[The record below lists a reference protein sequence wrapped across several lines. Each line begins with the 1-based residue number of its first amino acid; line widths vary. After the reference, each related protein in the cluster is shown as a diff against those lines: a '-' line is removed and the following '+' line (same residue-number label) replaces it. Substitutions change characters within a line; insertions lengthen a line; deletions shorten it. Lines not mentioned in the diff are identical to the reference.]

1 MITRTHRNFDKRYAR
16 LPTKIQDQFKK
27 RRNLFISQPFHPL
40 LNNHSVDEVFPGW
53 RSINVTGDYRAL
65 YEEREGE
72 VVFMTIGTHS
82 ELYS

>member
-1 MITRTHRNFDKRYAR
+1 MEIGLHRKFLKKFRK
-16 LPTKIQDQFKK
+16 LPFAV
-27 RRNLFISQPFHPL
+27 RRRFMERKNLFSREPFHPL
-40 LNNHSVDEVFPGW
+40 LNNHSVHEVFPGW

-65 YEEREGE
+65 FEEREAM